1 MLSMTS
7 RRVDQKGATLI
18 EVMVA
23 ITVIAIVVVSLF
35 GLFIS
40 LVRSTII
47 AKRRAVAIGLATSQM
62 EYLKSLPYD
71 SLAVAGGSI
80 PTTSPIPATIT
91 KTVNGVKYTITTGIG
106 YADDAY
112 DGCGSYPT
120 TALKQAYCRN
130 YPAPSGAPAT
140 DTNPADYKY
149 INVVATDK
157 NGTQLAVVDTQV
169 SARVSE
175 TASTTGAL
183 FVTVTDPSGAPISGA
198 TVSVAN
204 SSLTPAVSVSDSTDS
219 NGIAIFYSMPPDSN
233 TNYVITATKTG
244 YSSLSTIA
252 NSGTLVATYARQ
264 KILTQQ
270 SSFLTLKIGQM
281 STNSL
286 IVETTDTNGTPL
298 AGVKVYIKGG
308 YKKYTLTSDKTYY
321 YDNFSPTDTRPTTD
335 ASGLTT
341 VQNLPPINSYFFC
354 GDDGATNCKIGAT
367 TYYLVAAVPYGG
379 DNSLYPIE
387 IPETNSSTTI
397 DYGGTAFQ
405 QKVRLMLTTNSVVPR
420 VFTMTPNAIS
430 QAGGGLSS
438 LNIVFAGQN
447 LSGASAALVQG
458 GTTFTGTGCTS
469 AAQTLSCSFNLSAAT
484 QGQLQLRITNNGQTL
499 VLPTTPLGGFNVQP

>member
-1 MLSMTS
+1 MVSMTS

-23 ITVIAIVVVSLF
+23 IIVIAIVVVSLF

-80 PTTSPIPATIT
+80 PTSSPIPATTT
-91 KTVNGVKYTITTGIG
+91 KTVNGVLYTLTTSIG

-120 TALKQAYCRN
+120 AALKQAYCRN

-149 INVVATDK
+149 LTVSAADR
-157 NGTQLAVVDTQV
+157 NGVRLAIVDTQV

-183 FVTVTDPSGAPISGA
+183 FVTVTDPSGTPLSGA
-198 TVSVAN
+198 TVSVTN
-204 SSLTPAVSVSDSTDS
+204 SVVTPAVNVSDSTDS
-219 NGIAIFYSMPPDSN
+219 NGIAIFYSMPPDAN
-233 TNYVITATKTG
+233 TDYNITATKAG

-252 NSGTLVATYARQ
+252 NSGSLVATYARQ

-270 SSFLTLKIGQM
+270 SSFLTLKLGQM

-286 IVETTDTNGTPL
+286 IIETTDSNGAPL

-321 YDNFSPTDTRPTTD
+321 YDNFSPSDIRPTTD
-335 ASGLTT
+335 ASGLAT
-341 VQNLPPINSYFFC
+341 VQSLPPINSYTFC
-354 GDDGATNCKIGAT
+354 GDDGATNCKVGAT

-387 IPETNSSTTI
+387 IPESNTSTTI
-397 DYGGTAFQ
+397 DYGGNAYQ
-405 QKVRLMLTTNSVVPR
+405 QKVRLMLSTSSAMPR

-430 QAGGGLSS
+430 QAGGGLGS

-447 LSGASAALVQG
+447 LSGATAALVQG
-458 GTTFTGTGCTS
+458 GTTFTGSSCTS
-469 AAQTLSCSFNLSAAT
+469 TAVTLSCTFNLTAAT
-484 QGQLQLRITNNGQTL
+484 QGVLQLRVTNGGQTL